1 MTVVSA
7 PEHGLRKPFPIERG
21 AGNRGLKGIVKAM
34 DEHQQ
39 VVSSRLLQIGNYVI
53 AEVSVPDIRYTVINP
68 VLSAVSSVLST
79 KATA

>member
-1 MTVVSA
+1 
-7 PEHGLRKPFPIERG
+7 LRKPFPIERG

-39 VVSSRLLQIGNYVI
+39 VSSRRLQIGNYVI
-53 AEVSVPDIRYTVINP
+53 AEVSVLDIRYTRDQSRLVG
-68 VLSAVSSVLST
+68 VSSVLST

>member
-1 MTVVSA
+1 
-7 PEHGLRKPFPIERG
+7 LRKPFPIERG

-39 VVSSRLLQIGNYVI
+39 VSSRLLQIGNYVI
-53 AEVSVPDIRYTVINP
+53 AEVSVSDIRYTVINP

-79 KATA
+79 KVTA

>member
-34 DEHQQ
+34 DETPA
-39 VVSSRLLQIGNYVI
+39 GF
-53 AEVSVPDIRYTVINP
+53 VPAAADGKLRYR
-68 VLSAVSSVLST
+68 
-79 KATA
+79 